1 MSPGPEFA
9 LVEGPAI
16 EFLEG
21 MGYTHVPR
29 NQHELARDGLNQVLL
44 RDNVL
49 EAVQRLN
56 GVDEETAERVYH
68 DLLSIPDN
76 IRWLEVLRGQYSRS
90 VPGQATKQTIRLVDF
105 LEPANNRFVVASQ
118 VRVESQHPRIA
129 DLVVYVNGVPVV
141 VIEAKRPGA
150 GKLHAA
156 YEQIRQY
163 EEQIPR
169 LFLSNAF
176 NIVTD
181 RHKLR
186 YGTTGSPWAY
196 WGMWRDPW
204 PRPAEKLPEEF
215 ERGLWSLLEP
225 SRLLDLLAHFI
236 VFETDSGTAKTVKK
250 MCRYQQYRAACRLAE
265 RAYHPDHHRGLIW
278 HTQGSGKSLTMV
290 FAALRLKMHRTV
302 AHPPVASPSLLIVT
316 DRKDLDRQ
324 ITNTFQAC
332 GLPNPRAMGSRDEL
346 QQTLHSGAAGLTVLS
361 TIHKFEGSRR
371 PVANSADW
379 IVMVDEA
386 HRTQEKDLGAFLRA
400 TFPEA
405 RLFGFTGTPVKKG
418 DLDTYRNFSP
428 AGEGYLDR
436 YSIDDAVADGATVPI
451 RYTSRKAEW
460 EVDESR
466 LDILFDNWFAD
477 ESEERLEAIRARGV
491 TVAELA
497 KHPRRV
503 ELIAYDLWSHFKAHA
518 LPDGYKAQVVA
529 IDREA
534 VILYKRALDKV
545 IAEDLQ
551 RSEGLDPE
559 EAAARA
565 AGYTIPVYSS
575 AQTDEMPSEDPWVDA
590 VRADLRRHALSEEAE
605 KQVIGEFGRKGSAPH
620 LLIVCNKLLTGFD
633 APLESVM
640 YLDAPLRDHNL
651 LQAIARTNRVSGEKK
666 RFGLI
671 VDYIGV
677 TRKLDEALAAYRS
690 EDVENALRD
699 LEEER
704 DALRAAHRELFRF
717 VGPIPRHTG
726 KMAQEYDALLAQ
738 LDSEDLWFTFRRK
751 ADAFIGA
758 YESLSPDPDILNFQ
772 RDLKWVVGFIQFAT
786 PMIEKNPPPDLS
798 GVSEKIR
805 KLLEEHLE
813 VTGLKTVVILR
824 QITDPEFWKDFEPTL
839 PAAELRQA
847 TIRKATELKRVTY
860 EKKEENPVR
869 YGTFSERVM
878 EVIRR
883 FEEEQLSAAE
893 ALKAFEEIAREL
905 EAEGRAHEASGMG
918 EHAYGVLKILE
929 AFAVEEDSNAG
940 GPEGK
945 PAGRE
950 RTREGYTP
958 EGANATSKPG
968 LLQALALEIDRIYS
982 TPTTAPVGWHRKD
995 QLRKELRQQ
1004 VRLKAHQAAIRDVI
1018 EVAARVEDYA
1028 LRYYVRMA

>member
-1 MSPGPEFA
+1 MPGPEFA

-21 MGYTHVPR
+21 LGYVHMPR
-29 NQHELARDGLNQVLL
+29 DAHELARDGLNQVLL
-44 RDNVL
+44 RDEVL

-56 GVDEETAERVYH
+56 GLDRETAERVYH
-68 DLLSIPDN
+68 DLLLIPSN
-76 IRWLEVLRGQYSRS
+76 VRWLEVLRGQYSRS

-105 LEPANNRFVVASQ
+105 LDPANNRLVVASQ

-129 DLVVYVNGVPVV
+129 DLVVYLNGIPIV
-141 VIEAKRPGA
+141 VIEAKRPGV
-150 GKLHAA
+150 GMLHSA

-181 RHKLR
+181 RHELR
-186 YGTTGSPWAY
+186 FGTTGAPWAY
-196 WGMWRDPW
+196 WGIWRDPW
-204 PRPAEKLPEEF
+204 PRPAEDLPGEF

-236 VFETDSGTAKTVKK
+236 VFETDPATGATVKK
-250 MCRYQQYRAACRLAE
+250 MCRYQQYRAACRIAE
-265 RAYHPDHHRGLIW
+265 RAYHPAHRRGLIW

-332 GLPNPRAMGSRDEL
+332 GLPNPRPMGSRGEL
-346 QQTLHSGAAGLTVLS
+346 QQTLHSGVAGLTVLS

-379 IVMVDEA
+379 IVLVDEA

-400 TFPEA
+400 TFPDA

-418 DLDTYRNFSP
+418 DLDTYQNFSP
-428 AGEGYLDR
+428 PEEGYLDR

-451 RYTSRKAEW
+451 RYTSRMAKW
-460 EVDESR
+460 QVDESR
-466 LDILFDNWFAD
+466 LDILFDTWFAD
-477 ESEERLEAIRARGV
+477 EPEERLEAIKARGV

-497 KHPRRV
+497 KHPQRV
-503 ELIAYDLWSHFKAHA
+503 ELIAYDLWHHLKAHA
-518 LPDGYKAQVVA
+518 MPDGYKAQVVA

-534 VILYKRALDKV
+534 VILFKRALDRV

-551 RSEGLDPE
+551 RSEGLDAS
-559 EAAARA
+559 AAATRA
-565 AGYTIPVYSS
+565 ASYAIPVYSS
-575 AQTDEMPSEDPWVDA
+575 AQDDEKPSEDPWVDA
-590 VRADLRRHALSEEAE
+590 IRADLRRHALSEEEE
-605 KQVIGEFGRKGSAPH
+605 KDVIADFGRKGSAPH

-651 LQAIARTNRVSGEKK
+651 LQAIARTNRVAGEKK

-677 TRKLDEALAAYRS
+677 TRKLDEALAAYRT

-717 VGPIPRHTG
+717 VRTIPRHTG
-726 KMAQEYDALLAQ
+726 KLDREYEALLAQ
-738 LDSEDLWFTFRRK
+738 LDSEDLWYTFRRK

-758 YESLSPDPDILNFQ
+758 YESLSPDPAILDYQ

-786 PMIEKNPPPDLS
+786 PEIEKNPAPDLS

-805 KLLEEHLE
+805 RLLEEHLE
-813 VTGLKTVVILR
+813 VTGLKTVVKLR
-824 QITDPEFWKDFEPTL
+824 HITDPEFWKDFEPTL
-839 PAAELRQA
+839 PAAELRRA

-869 YGTFSERVM
+869 YGTFSERVL

-883 FEEEQLSAAE
+883 FEEEQLSAAD

-929 AFAVEEDSNAG
+929 GFAGDGKAPTPG

-945 PAGRE
+945 PGGRE
-950 RTREGYTP
+950 RGEGGYH
-958 EGANATSKPG
+958 ENGGSPG
-968 LLQALALEIDRIYS
+968 HLESLALDIDRLYAS
-982 TPTTAPVGWHRKD
+982 PDTAPVGWQRKD

-1004 VRLKAHQAAIRDVI
+1004 VRVMAHQAGLRDI
-1018 EVAARVEDYA
+1018 LEVAASVEEYA
-1028 LRYYVRMA
+1028 LRHYVRVG